1 SIERD
6 IATVNSLIRLID
18 ENKKLEFKKKL
29 TTIQHLLLG
38 EGDLAK
44 QIFRKPGKQTRH
56 RTSEQSPIPRRK
68 KLNVFPRFAG
78 LSYKELK
85 SLYTEM
91 VKVDPS
97 LKFYA
102 LVPISSEIGNLV
114 DGRRSVRHITKA
126 VSFQYQVKLR
136 ERHVLRF
143 LKSLEKLGHL
153 EIA

>member
-1 SIERD
+1 M
-6 IATVNSLIRLID
+6 
-18 ENKKLEFKKKL
+18 
-29 TTIQHLLLG
+29 
-38 EGDLAK
+38 AK

-56 RTSEQSPIPRRK
+56 RISEQSPVPRRK

-78 LSYKELK
+78 LNYEELK

-126 VSFQYQVKLR
+126 VSFQYQVKLK
-136 ERHVLRF
+136 EKHVLRF

-153 EIA
+153 EIT